1 MQATVNMQ
9 LHINNSVIIKRVM
22 ICIYKTFQRFVFK
35 IMWVCNQFLYVCERV
50 CMYVCV
56 CVCTA
61 MASLEITTHSKME
74 EKRL

>member
-56 CVCTA
+56 CTA